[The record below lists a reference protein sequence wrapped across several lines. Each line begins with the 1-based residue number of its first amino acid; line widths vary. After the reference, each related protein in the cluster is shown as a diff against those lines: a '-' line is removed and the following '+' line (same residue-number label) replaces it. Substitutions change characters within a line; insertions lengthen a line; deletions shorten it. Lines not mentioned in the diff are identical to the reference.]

1 MPIAINGS
9 GTLTGISTGGISD
22 TKAIADAAMPAG
34 SVIQIVEG
42 THSTQ
47 VINSSTTLTD
57 TNLSASITPS
67 SSSNKILVLVNQAYM
82 TDRDTGSGVNGRLVL
97 LRDSTTIIEHTTGMN
112 NTLGFSV
119 QNFND
124 DLTIGMRVPLSKLD
138 SPNTTSSVTYKTQ
151 IAPIA
156 TSNNGICIGQPSD
169 MHSFIQLLEIAA

>member
-1 MPIAINGS
+1 MAVVINGN
-9 GTLTGISTGGISD
+9 GAVTGLTALPDS
-22 TKAIADAAMPAG
+22 AMASG

-47 VINSSTTLTD
+47 IMVSSTTLTD

-67 SSSNKILVLVNQAYM
+67 SSSNKILVLVNQAYL
-82 TDRDTGSGVNGRLVL
+82 TDRDSGSGVNGRLAL

-119 QNFND
+119 QD
-124 DLTIGMRVPLSKLD
+124 YAHDLTMGMRVPLSKLD

-151 IAPIA
+151 IAPIV
-156 TSNNGICIGQPSD
+156 TSNNGLAIAQPSD
-169 MHSFIQLLEIAA
+169 MHSFIQLLEIVA